1 MRVAM
6 VTLET
11 VHQRDA
17 APQRRL
23 DRIAGSLVERG
34 HDVHVFCAQWW
45 DKKIDTFEREGITY
59 HGVVRSAESTRGF
72 LLGLPLA
79 INSCDPD
86 VVHAGATYPPAIA
99 AASVGATLARVPLLT
114 DWYDPT
120 VGDGFLARRGLS
132 APDRIVTPSRLVRTR
147 LREQGAAADRTG
159 VVPNSVDFELIRETE
174 PADERHIVYARGLDE
189 GANLE
194 SLLLGLAELREFD
207 WSATVIGDGPRR
219 NEYEQQARD
228 LRIDDRITFAGEL
241 DREERVAIYR
251 NAHVF
256 VQTARQCRFPTE
268 LLWGLA
274 CGCVGIVEYHV
285 DSSAHEL
292 VEGRERGFRT
302 TSESE
307 LADAI
312 REAGE
317 MDSKT
322 IDEEFAGFD
331 RGIVLEQYLDLY
343 RELRKQYG
351 ILR

>member
-17 APQRRL
+17 ALQRRL
-23 DRIAGSLVERG
+23 HRLAQTLLERG

-45 DKKIDTFEREGITY
+45 DKKIDTFEREEITY
-59 HGVVRSAESTRGF
+59 HGVVRSVESTRGF

-79 INSCDPD
+79 INSCNPD
-86 VVHAGATYPPAIA
+86 VVHAGAAYSPAVA

-132 APDRIVTPSRLVRTR
+132 ASDRIVTPSRLVRTR
-147 LREQGAAADRTG
+147 LREQGADADRTG
-159 VVPNSVDFELIRETE
+159 VVPNSVDFDLIRETE
-174 PADERHIVYARGLDE
+174 PADERHIVYARDLDA

-219 NEYEQQARD
+219 DEYEQQARD
-228 LRIDDRITFAGEL
+228 LRIDDRISFAGAL
-241 DREERVAIYR
+241 SREERVAIYR

-312 REAGE
+312 REAGGME
-317 MDSKT
+317 SRT

-331 RGIVLEQYLDLY
+331 RGAVIEQYLDLY

-351 ILR
+351 VL